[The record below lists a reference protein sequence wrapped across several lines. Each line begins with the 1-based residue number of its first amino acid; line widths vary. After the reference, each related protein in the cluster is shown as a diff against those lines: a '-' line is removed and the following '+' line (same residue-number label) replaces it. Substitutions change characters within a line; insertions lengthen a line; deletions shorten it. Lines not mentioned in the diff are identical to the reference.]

1 MLQKLRRGTV
11 ATAVAVAGNRW
22 CRIRNHS
29 VRIAA
34 DILAGFLCLNRDGTS
49 TSRVVGGTILA
60 KEDLRAS
67 KLLPL
72 VLFSLPF
79 PLGTLEIVAI
89 FYLAGTRVEHLTCSE
104 L

>member
-1 MLQKLRRGTV
+1 MLVPYEKS
-11 ATAVAVAGNRW
+11 
-22 CRIRNHS
+22 RNV

-34 DILAGFLCLNRDGTS
+34 NILVGFLCLHRDGTS
-49 TSRVVGGTILA
+49 TSRVVGGTMLA
-60 KEDLRAS
+60 KEDLKAS

-79 PLGTLEIVAI
+79 PLGTSEIVAV
-89 FYLAGTRVEHLTCSE
+89 FSLVGNRVERPTCPE